1 MLFLQNSNNL
11 PNPDTQLNAPTWWWV
26 GMFVLIA
33 VLALPW
39 IALLIYSLTVK
50 YRVRVYS
57 NGFLVSTQKFKA
69 KTPLS
74 ELQLPTKEGYIIEG
88 LYRDE
93 EFILPLEH
101 EVMPKQNLKLY
112 IKWQEK

>member
-1 MLFLQNSNNL
+1 MLLLENTNQLQA
-11 PNPDTQLNAPTWWWV
+11 PDAPTWWWV
-26 GMFVLIA
+26 GMSILIA

-74 ELQLPTKEGYIIEG
+74 ELQLPSKEGYVIEG

-93 EFILPLEH
+93 EMILPLEH
-101 EVMPKQNLKLY
+101 EVMPKQNLKIY